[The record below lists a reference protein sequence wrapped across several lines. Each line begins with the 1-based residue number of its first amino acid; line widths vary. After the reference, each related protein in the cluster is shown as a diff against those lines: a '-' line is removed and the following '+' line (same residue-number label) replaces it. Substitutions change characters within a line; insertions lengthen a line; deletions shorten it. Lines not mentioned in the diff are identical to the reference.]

1 MSRYKSFPGLAIY
14 HEGMDLVAVVSTGS
28 DVWFLQVTGQL
39 MNESWSNI
47 GVKWGP
53 YKDDE
58 DLRVEERGGLE
69 VRSTFLLSTVNIA
82 AKFSSLPY
90 SST

>member
-1 MSRYKSFPGLAIY
+1 MTKQAFPGLAIY

-82 AKFSSLPY
+82 AQFSYLPY